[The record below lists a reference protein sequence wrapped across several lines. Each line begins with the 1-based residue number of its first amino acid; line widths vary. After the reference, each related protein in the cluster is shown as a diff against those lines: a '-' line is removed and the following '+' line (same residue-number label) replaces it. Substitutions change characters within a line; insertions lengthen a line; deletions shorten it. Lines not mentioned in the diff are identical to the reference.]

1 MTMFTHKWSRSEL
14 DSIIDERIQVH
25 EKEKH
30 KKVGIFFPIHE
41 ALDDSCFDKL
51 RALRQKPVTKEALKF
66 KEPPLGE
73 VEIDNGETHFALVSD
88 AYYAKTPHRILK
100 LLRPGITEGEA
111 CALAD
116 YHFNKEN
123 SNE

>member
-1 MTMFTHKWSRSEL
+1 MIFARRQCSSTRDKESEMEGINSFDSRKWKLIEL
-14 DSIIDERIQVH
+14 ERIINNRIERH

-30 KKVGIFFPIHE
+30 G
-41 ALDDSCFDKL
+41 
-51 RALRQKPVTKEALKF
+51 